1 MLLCYNYQNG
11 ITNEEDII
19 FVMKPKLFT
28 IGIISLFDIIKSM
41 KTRCRN
47 PSLGLVTKAR
57 AYKSAR
63 QEGSLAGTSYTLGNG
78 GECERMNLHIPT

>member
-19 FVMKPKLFT
+19 FIIKPKLFL
-28 IGIISLFDIIKSM
+28 IGTISLLDIIQFM

-47 PSLGLVTKAR
+47 LSLRFATKAR
-57 AYKSAR
+57 AYKSAG
-63 QEGSLAGTSYTLGNG
+63 QEGNLGGTSYTPRSV
-78 GECERMNLHIPT
+78 GECERMNPHTPK